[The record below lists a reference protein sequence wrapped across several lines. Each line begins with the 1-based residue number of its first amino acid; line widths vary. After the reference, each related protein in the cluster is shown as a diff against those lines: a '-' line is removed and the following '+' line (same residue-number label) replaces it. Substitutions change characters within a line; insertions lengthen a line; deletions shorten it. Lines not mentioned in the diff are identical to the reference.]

1 MGVFVLARV
10 ARPLNG
16 WRGVL
21 VAVFA
26 AAGVIGAFVPFVAN
40 FFALILPTGAT
51 MVATLLALA
60 GSALIFALCL
70 WLAPLVRGLT
80 GKLSRRH

>member
-1 MGVFVLARV
+1 
-10 ARPLNG
+10 
-16 WRGVL
+16 
-21 VAVFA
+21 
-26 AAGVIGAFVPFVAN
+26 
-40 FFALILPTGAT
+40 
-51 MVATLLALA
+51 MVATLIALA